1 MTISGLTATTALPNL
16 ATGASLAGS
25 NPLLAAP
32 GASLAASSNPLFG
45 APLGVSEKPGIGTRF
60 MNAMKAAIGELRGVP
75 SQPLQPGIS
84 LPMVSP
90 ALDAPKPAAA
100 PKRAVKA
107 KTFTDKQG
115 NVRQVG
121 TGKIVKP
128 AAGAAA
134 AVPTSP
140 TTVAPQQ
147 QLPANAVQVPGATVY
162 GYDQNGNPVAPTMQS
177 LGMTPTML
185 QGLEG
190 MAGAADPDGPQLN
203 ATNQTN
209 LSGLATGGLGLGAG
223 SAVPVLGAPIA
234 TTPAVTSPGD
244 TPSGT
249 GTGTGGAN
257 QTVHNRNE
265 NDQLNRNQGLGYG
278 GWGGFGGT
286 PWNGIATP
294 SAPYGASMTGAYLLG
309 DSTRRFL

>member
-1 MTISGLTATTALPNL
+1 MTISGLTPTTALPTL

-32 GASLAASSNPLFG
+32 GTSLAASSNPLLG
-45 APLGVSEKPGIGTRF
+45 APLGVAEKPGIATRF
-60 MNAMKAAIGELRGVP
+60 MNAMKAAVGELRGVP
-75 SQPLQPGIS
+75 QQPQQPAIS

-90 ALDAPKPAAA
+90 APVDSPKPATA

-121 TGKIVKP
+121 TGTIVKP
-128 AAGAAA
+128 AAGATAAPAA
-134 AVPTSP
+134 AP

-147 QLPANAVQVPGATVY
+147 QLPANAVQIPGATVY
-162 GYDQNGNPVAPTMQS
+162 GFDQNGNPVAPTMQS

-190 MAGAADPDGPQLN
+190 MAGAVDPDGPQVN

-209 LSGLATGGLGLGAG
+209 LSGLGTGGFGVG

-244 TPSGT
+244 TPAGT
-249 GTGTGGAN
+249 GTGTGGN

-265 NDQLNRNQGLGYG
+265 NDQLNRNQGIGYG
-278 GWGGFGGT
+278 GWGGIGGT

-309 DSTRRFL
+309 DSTRRFF